1 MSQLSS
7 LLSSSH
13 RRLVAT
19 VMGHIERQIYPLL
32 NIDQRRELREVVI
45 RAVGTYHE
53 TALDC
58 LKATENEPDDGLRN
72 ERLWDLLEQI
82 HRAVNIPQ
90 SRNNAIQ
97 GRK

>member
-1 MSQLSS
+1 MSQLSA

-19 VMGHIERQIYPLL
+19 VMGHLERQVYPHLS
-32 NIDQRRELREVVI
+32 IEDRRELREVVI
-45 RAVGTYHE
+45 RAAGTYHE

-58 LKATENEPDDGLRN
+58 LKAADSGDDEVLRN

-82 HRAVNIPQ
+82 HRAVNIPR
-90 SRNNAIQ
+90 SRQ
-97 GRK
+97 